1 MTELFLVTGKGGV
14 GKSTTS
20 AATALQQADSG
31 KKVLLI
37 LIKKNQL
44 AKEIGNARPSR
55 FVKGD
60 KVDAMIVELDKKKRK
75 VI

>member
-31 KKVLLI
+31 KKVLLMSSDPAHNVGA
-37 LIKKNQL
+37 LL
-44 AKEIGNARPSR
+44 VMYPS
-55 FVKGD
+55 
-60 KVDAMIVELDKKKRK
+60 ANY
-75 VI
+75 